1 MTRRFVFL
9 LSIFCFGFA
18 SAQTPLRTKVFPGA
32 QALPLIAGVQQGI
45 FERHG
50 IKLDLLFTA
59 SSQELRDGLAS
70 GEFQIALAGFS
81 ASEMDSLKKIL
92 GRMHANLEAYV
103 GETDAA

>member
-1 MTRRFVFL
+1 MTRRFVLL
-9 LSIFCFGFA
+9 LSIFICGFA
-18 SAQTPLRTKVFPGA
+18 TAQTPVRTKVFPGA

-70 GEFQIALAGFS
+70 GDFQVA
-81 ASEMDSLKKIL
+81 
-92 GRMHANLEAYV
+92 RWR
-103 GETDAA
+103 